1 MIMGCPGVR
10 AGAPAGASPRPEAG
24 ASAGPRRAQRAAL
37 DAGTS
42 AVTVAKAYRL
52 LKAIL
57 TTAADDGVIRRNP
70 CRIKGAGQ
78 EKSPERPVLT
88 IPQMFA
94 LADAI
99 GQRYRCWS
107 CSQFSAVC
115 AGASWPRCAGPI
127 STW

>member
-52 LKAIL
+52 LKTIL
-57 TTAADDGVIRRNP
+57 ATAADDGVIRRNP
-70 CRIKGAGQ
+70 CRIKGAGA
-78 EKSPERPVLT
+78 ESAAERTVLSV
-88 IPQMFA
+88 PQVFA
-94 LADAI
+94 LAEVVEP
-99 GQRYRCWS
+99 RYRALVLLATFTSLRWGEL
-107 CSQFSAVC
+107 C
-115 AGASWPRCAGPI
+115 ALRRSD
-127 STW
+127 